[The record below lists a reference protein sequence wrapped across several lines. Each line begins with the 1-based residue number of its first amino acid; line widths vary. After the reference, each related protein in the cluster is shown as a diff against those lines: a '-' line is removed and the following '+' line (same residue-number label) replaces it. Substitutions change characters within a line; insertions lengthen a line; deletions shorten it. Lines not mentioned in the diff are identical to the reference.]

1 MKLAMFAE
9 IEPTE
14 EERAAAMP
22 GDDLVSAADAVM
34 DRGFTL
40 PAPADQVWPWIV
52 QLGKTRAGWYLPR
65 RLESVIPPARR
76 ASRALLPQWQH
87 LAPGDVIPDYGG
99 PHESFQVVSVD
110 APTVLVY
117 RSQRGGAQVSWA
129 ITLTQPSPTTCRI
142 HLRLRIGPVKRKWL
156 VNSGGELIDLLTVAG
171 LAAGLRERLL
181 AE

>member
-1 MKLAMFAE
+1 MKLALFAG

-14 EERAAAMP
+14 DERAVALP
-22 GDDLVSAADAVM
+22 GDDLVPAPDAVM
-34 DRGFTL
+34 DRAFTL

-52 QLGKTRAGWYLPR
+52 QLGKARAGWYLPR

-76 ASRALLPQWQH
+76 GSRTLVPHWQH

-99 PHESFQVVSVD
+99 PRETFEVVSVD

-117 RSQRGGAQVSWA
+117 RSQRGSAQVSWA
-129 ITLTQPSPTTCRI
+129 ITLTQPSPSTCRI
-142 HLRLRIGPVKRKWL
+142 HLRLRIGPVKRTWL
-156 VNSGGELIDLLTVAG
+156 VNSGGELIDVLTIAG

-181 AE
+181 AK